1 MIFHP
6 LFSIIFFTLIMFL
19 VKKQSTLFKFIAL
32 ASPILSLIFLIL
44 SQGEY
49 SYELYNVKLIW
60 LIDDYNKLIGI
71 AFLIV
76 LLVSN
81 SYALGQKKY
90 YEIIFGSAYGASI
103 FVSLLAK
110 DFISMFVGL
119 EIMMITSSIIIFIGN
134 TAKSGQA
141 AKKYFL
147 THLISSS
154 MILIGITHIISKS
167 NSTEMKLV
175 TDLFNNPEY
184 SSIILYTMF
193 TGMIINIAAFPFSGW
208 MVNYY
213 KEASSSGSLYLINFT
228 TKLSIILLIK
238 VFAGFE
244 ILKYISLIMVIY
256 AGAKALYE
264 DNIFAL
270 LCYLS
275 IISMGIMILGISSGD
290 KITLLPLFY
299 YLFIHIIYKC
309 LFTIISA
316 TLRDRIKITLCSE
329 LAKFQNKTL
338 LISALIG
345 VSLMLNIPFSLSFYS
360 KIELTHLFSNSFFYI
375 IILLASIVNIV
386 SIPWQELTKTSKI
399 IKLRIDFYNKL
410 SLVLISIIAIIAG
423 FGWLL
428 VPFSNSLSTYKINI
442 YFYEIIKQ
450 AAIYAISGIIVFNF
464 KRKRKT
470 GKDFNILEYIDD
482 FAYYLYKSR
491 KKYDT
496 EKLVQEKWRLDVL
509 EEQIIKKLSIFH
521 NQQTAIFFV
530 ISLLITILYILIFN
544 PH

>member
-1 MIFHP
+1 
-6 LFSIIFFTLIMFL
+6 MFL
-19 VKKQSTLFKFIAL
+19 VKKQTGLFKFIAL
-32 ASPILSLIFLIL
+32 SSPILSLIFLIL
-44 SQGEY
+44 LQGEY
-49 SYELYNVKLIW
+49 SYELYNLKLIW
-60 LIDDYNKLIGI
+60 LIDDFNKLIGI

-103 FVSLLAK
+103 FISLLAK

-134 TAKSGQA
+134 TPKSRQA

-147 THLISSS
+147 THLVSSS
-154 MILIGITHIISKS
+154 MILIGIAHIISES
-167 NSTEMKLV
+167 NSTEMILV

-208 MVNYY
+208 MISYY
-213 KEASSSGSLYLINFT
+213 KEASASGSLYLINFT

-244 ILKYISLIMVIY
+244 FLKYISLIMVIY

-290 KITLLPLFY
+290 KITLLSLFY

-316 TLRDRIKITLCSE
+316 TLQDRLKITLCSE
-329 LAKFQNKTL
+329 LARFQNKTL

-345 VSLMLNIPFSLSFYS
+345 VSLILNIPFSLSFYS

-375 IILLASIVNIV
+375 IILIASIVNIV
-386 SIPWQELTKTSKI
+386 SIPWQELIKTTKI

-410 SLVLISIIAIIAG
+410 SIILISIIAVIAG

-428 VPFSNSLSTYKINI
+428 IPLISNSLSTYETNI
-442 YFYEIIKQ
+442 YFHEIIKQ
-450 AAIYAISGIIVFNF
+450 AAVYAISGIIVFSF

-482 FAYYLYKSR
+482 FACYLYKSR

-530 ISLLITILYILIFN
+530 ISLLITILYILIFH
-544 PH
+544 PY